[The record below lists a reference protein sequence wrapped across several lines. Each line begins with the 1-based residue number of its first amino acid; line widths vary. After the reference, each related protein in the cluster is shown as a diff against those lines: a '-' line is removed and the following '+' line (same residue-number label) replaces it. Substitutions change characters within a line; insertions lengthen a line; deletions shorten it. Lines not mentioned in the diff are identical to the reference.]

1 MATYLVTLAVETDP
15 GQGDPAG
22 WDWPALLDTPYAVD
36 VIASVEGPDA
46 RAARGWMLNRVAAA
60 LLTLAADHYNE
71 TEA

>member
-1 MATYLVTLAVETDP
+1 MATYLVTLALETDP

-36 VIASVEGPDA
+36 VVAIVEGPDA
-46 RAARGWMLNRVAAA
+46 PAARGWMLNRLASH
-60 LLTLAADHYNE
+60 LTRAADYFNR